1 MYICIKLHSQIRRI
15 SKLLIL
21 FFILNYLNFL
31 FKVDVY
37 IKQID
42 NILNYYD
49 IKISSILK
57 IATFYIYQLINSN
70 DDQII
75 IK

>member
-1 MYICIKLHSQIRRI
+1 MYICTKLHNQIRII

-37 IKQID
+37 IKQIRYHIKLLCYQN
-42 NILNYYD
+42 NIY
-49 IKISSILK
+49 
-57 IATFYIYQLINSN
+57 
-70 DDQII
+70 
-75 IK
+75 

>member
-1 MYICIKLHSQIRRI
+1 MYICTKLHNQIRII
-15 SKLLIL
+15 SNLLIL

-31 FKVDVY
+31 FKVVVY

-49 IKISSILK
+49 IKISSIRK
-57 IATFYIYQLINSN
+57 ITTFYIYQLMNSN

>member
-1 MYICIKLHSQIRRI
+1 MYICTKLHNQIRII

-49 IKISSILK
+49 IKISSIRK
-57 IATFYIYQLINSN
+57 ITTFYIYQLINSN

>member
-1 MYICIKLHSQIRRI
+1 MYICTRLHNQIRI
-15 SKLLIL
+15 ILELLIL

-42 NILNYYD
+42 NILNYY
-49 IKISSILK
+49 
-57 IATFYIYQLINSN
+57 NS
-70 DDQII
+70 
-75 IK
+75 KYHLYEK